1 MNEQSTDICT
11 VSELRPLLDTQIV
24 IIIEINSITE
34 KQKILHQL
42 TVKHQVVSYVPRP
55 HGPSLG

>member
-1 MNEQSTDICT
+1 MNEQSTDVCT
-11 VSELRPLLDTQIV
+11 VNELRLDTQIV

-34 KQKILHQL
+34 TQKILHQL
-42 TVKHQVVSYVPRP
+42 TVMHQVVSYVPRP